1 MASSILTEC
10 RRIDAAGSGALP
22 KHDLLNV
29 LESALP
35 DWREDDVETLLHTWG
50 EHIQYEAFV
59 RWLFEMRSSSS
70 RSKSRSFKVAI
81 FSCAPYDREW
91 FDRANEEL
99 SSNMEFTYNPEQL
112 NMDTVKLAQGCDA
125 VCTFVND
132 FAGADVVEALHEL
145 GVQMIALRCAGFDR
159 VDLKATE
166 RFGITVARVPAYSPY
181 AVGEHAVALMLSL
194 NRHITRSYRNA
205 RIGNFSLNGAMIGQT
220 LHGKRVG
227 IIGTGLIGSIT
238 ARVMKKGFECDVVA
252 YDVFENPKIADP
264 EPQGLAIPY
273 VSLDDLLS
281 TCDFISLHAPLLPS
295 TKHMINFD
303 KLKIMKK
310 GIMIVNTSRG
320 GLIDTKALIQGLK
333 DGTIGG
339 AAMDVVENEA
349 PYFFRNF
356 STSWI
361 TDENI
366 AVLLRMPNVILTP
379 HLAFFTRE
387 ALRTISDTSLKS
399 LAGVR
404 DGCGPPKQ
412 NGKLDCVCLPPKEAP
427 SVLRKSTQAAAMT
440 FMQSLPAPVH
450 PMKAEYFPAFENS
463 EQSFRIVFFSATP
476 TEIEAFQKGNEEF
489 NGNFTMKF
497 YQSRLTIES
506 VHLAKDA
513 EGVCIFVHDDA
524 SAEVVKA
531 LKAQGVKMLGLRCSG
546 TNHVDIAAAND
557 AGLTVT
563 HVPGYSASS
572 IAEHAV
578 ALTTSVIRC
587 IPQATENTRRC
598 NFELNG
604 LLGFDMI
611 GKKVGIFG
619 TGRTGKVAARI
630 FSAGYGCEVMCN
642 DPVEKPQVKDMPP
655 SGLGL
660 PYVSEDQIFS
670 ECDIICLFVPLNQNT
685 AKMIDAAAIEK
696 MKNGVILVNTSR
708 GGLVDNKALIQGLH
722 QGKIGGAG
730 LDVVEGEEGYFFADW
745 SDQVVQHDDL
755 SILTCFN
762 NVVITYHQAW
772 FTVES
777 MKSLCHTTLRSFH
790 ACRLG
795 EEPPLQRNKYK
806 TVVSKQDGDCTA
818 SIDFMSF
825 RRSKKEIESA

>member
-1 MASSILTEC
+1 
-10 RRIDAAGSGALP
+10 
-22 KHDLLNV
+22 
-29 LESALP
+29 
-35 DWREDDVETLLHTWG
+35 
-50 EHIQYEAFV
+50 
-59 RWLFEMRSSSS
+59 
-70 RSKSRSFKVAI
+70 
-81 FSCAPYDREW
+81 
-91 FDRANEEL
+91 
-99 SSNMEFTYNPEQL
+99 MEFTYNPEQL

-238 ARVMKKGFECDVVA
+238 ARVMKKLGTDGSGTKGFECDVVA

-281 TCDFISLHAPLLPS
+281 TYLPLCHGNASFGEAEESIHRPR
-295 TKHMINFD
+295 
-303 KLKIMKK
+303 
-310 GIMIVNTSRG
+310 IVNTSRG

-366 AVLLRMPNVILTP
+366 AVLLRMPNT
-379 HLAFFTRE
+379 TKE

-412 NGKLDCVCLPPKEAP
+412 NGKLDCELWLQSDTCQRAVCLPPKEAP

-642 DPVEKPQVKDMPP
+642 DPVEKPQDMPP

-745 SDQVVQHDDL
+745 SDQVDAWP
-755 SILTCFN
+755 ILTTRISRGPFW
-762 NVVITYHQAW
+762 IGWT
-772 FTVES
+772 
-777 MKSLCHTTLRSFH
+777 
-790 ACRLG
+790 
-795 EEPPLQRNKYK
+795 
-806 TVVSKQDGDCTA
+806 
-818 SIDFMSF
+818 
-825 RRSKKEIESA
+825 